1 MTQTQQIVTPAFAAW
16 LSTTSFAGI
25 VHPGDTWN
33 TETAWPSR
41 DTMEAA
47 EACFIA
53 FAIGDLR
60 SAEHLMHAAQEP
72 FV

>member
-1 MTQTQQIVTPAFAAW
+1 
-16 LSTTSFAGI
+16 
-25 VHPGDTWN
+25 
-33 TETAWPSR
+33 
-41 DTMEAA
+41 MEAA